1 MSTRKIV
8 KNIRSSAVID
18 GKPKLPQPTDL
29 DFGEIAINY
38 AKGYETLSFK
48 NNSDEIVSLSVKT
61 VDDVKVNG
69 NSVVSNKTAEITMK
83 GNTIPVANT
92 YSTTTFPSPFESK
105 AEHISATDKVNVA
118 LKKVETN
125 ISKLVSEVVDNEN
138 VVSEAISKLAN
149 SAGTID
155 GSNNITYI
163 KATNA
168 HYIKNATSVHDATVK
183 LDDNVYSIKRAV
195 DDIGNNV
202 DTLNSDVYA
211 LKGSVNTIKG
221 SVNTITND
229 VNTIERNV
237 TSIGGKVTNLENNV
251 TTITSD
257 VNTLKTQVTN
267 LDSKYRNLNNTDINL
282 QDQITTL
289 QGQIT
294 TLQGQITTL
303 QGQIS
308 SIPTMEFVD
317 LGLPSGTMWA
327 KCNIGATSE
336 TDYGNYFMW
345 GSTTPNTADECTW
358 TNAPFNGGSSD
369 YNDTHFNSVKNTVC
383 PNGILAKGYDVA
395 YKTTNGAARM
405 PTDAEFLELINN
417 TDKKWTH
424 VNSVDGWKF
433 ISKTDTSKYIFIP
446 AAGFFDNSNEYDVGT
461 YGYVWSSSLMSAN
474 PGDAW
479 CLESD
484 SGSSS
489 MTTNNRCYGM
499 SVRAVRNLPL

>member
-1 MSTRKIV
+1 MSTRNIV

-38 AKGYETLSFK
+38 AEDHETLSFK
-48 NNSDEIVSLSVKT
+48 NNSNEIVSLSVKT

-105 AEHISATDKVNVA
+105 AEHISATDKVDVA

-125 ISKLVSEVVDNEN
+125 ISKLVNEVVDNEN

-163 KATNA
+163 KEKNA

-183 LDDNVYSIKRAV
+183 LDDNVYAIKNNVETLGGAV
-195 DDIGNNV
+195 GTLTRDV
-202 DTLNSDVYA
+202 DTL
-211 LKGSVNTIKG
+211 KG
-221 SVNTITND
+221 
-229 VNTIERNV
+229 
-237 TSIGGKVTNLENNV
+237 NV
-251 TTITSD
+251 TTINGSI
-257 VNTLKTQVTN
+257 NTLGTNVTN
-267 LDSKYRNLNNTDINL
+267 LDSKYNYLDNIVIN
-282 QDQITTL
+282 L

-294 TLQGQITTL
+294 TLQSQITTL

-327 KCNIGATSE
+327 KCNLGAATE
-336 TDYGNYFMW
+336 TDYGDYFMW
-345 GSTTPNTADECTW
+345 GSTTPDNNHTCNWANT
-358 TNAPFNGGSSD
+358 PFNNGASEFDST
-369 YNDTHFNSVKNTVC
+369 YFNSVKDTLC
-383 PNGILAKGYDVA
+383 PNGVLAKEFDAA
-395 YKTTNGAARM
+395 YKATNGMGRM
-405 PTDAEFLELINN
+405 PTQTEWQELYKN
-417 TDKKWTH
+417 TTNKWTQVKG
-424 VNSVDGWKF
+424 VNGWKF
-433 ISKTDTSKYIFIP
+433 TSNTDTSKYIFIP
-446 AAGFFDNSNEYDVGT
+446 AAGSRLNSSFSERGDYS
-461 YGYVWSSSLMSAN
+461 YIWSSTSDETGFAHNTYFSFDESLN
-474 PGDAW
+474 TT
-479 CLESD
+479 D
-484 SGSSS
+484 SSE
-489 MTTNNRCYGM
+489 RCRGF
-499 SVRAVRNLPL
+499 SIRPIKI

>member
-1 MSTRKIV
+1 MSTRNIV

-18 GKPKLPQPTDL
+18 GKPKLPTSGQL
-29 DFGEIAINY
+29 SEGEIAVNY

-69 NSVVSNKTAEITMK
+69 NSVVSNKTANITMK
-83 GNTIPVANT
+83 GSTTPVADT

-105 AEHISATDKVNVA
+105 AAHISATDKVDAA

-125 ISKLVSEVVDNEN
+125 MSKLVSEVVDNEN

-183 LDDNVYSIKRAV
+183 LDSNVYTIKRAV

-229 VNTIERNV
+229 V

-257 VNTLKTQVTN
+257 VNTLKTQV
-267 LDSKYRNLNNTDINL
+267 
-282 QDQITTL
+282 
-289 QGQIT
+289 
-294 TLQGQITTL
+294 TTL

-336 TDYGNYFMW
+336 SDYGKYFMW
-345 GSTTPNTADECTW
+345 GSTTPNTASECTW
-358 TNAPFNGGSSD
+358 AKAPFNNGSSD

-383 PNGILAKGYDVA
+383 PKGILAKGYDVA

-405 PTDAEFLELINN
+405 PTEAEFQELIDN

-446 AAGFFDNSNEYDVGT
+446 AAGFFDNYNEYDVGT

-489 MTTNNRCYGM
+489 MTSNNRCYGM